1 MSYDI
6 EKIIAGIPLE
16 RQGRENVKK
25 YFLENPDTIEEV
37 ERAYYAY
44 HTIWMDKNAHS
55 FTNSCKDSKCIWCG
69 QTREGVRWNYY
80 GLTPKCTRRPNE
92 ADTFVGI
99 EDVLNS
105 EETRFGKLL
114 TKAEEIAKELDPLA
128 LTGEQLAIF
137 HHTHGIDP
145 SMLESALMVFDKG
158 KISQEL
164 HDVYELEMQKEVDRS
179 RKTQKKTVIS
189 VNKGALL

>member
-92 ADTFVGI
+92 AWASGLYACDASKCL
-99 EDVLNS
+99 DV
-105 EETRFGKLL
+105 
-114 TKAEEIAKELDPLA
+114 ILA
-128 LTGEQLAIF
+128 
-137 HHTHGIDP
+137 
-145 SMLESALMVFDKG
+145 
-158 KISQEL
+158 SQTS
-164 HDVYELEMQKEVDRS
+164 KS
-179 RKTQKKTVIS
+179 
-189 VNKGALL
+189 N

>member
-1 MSYDI
+1 MYNI
-6 EKIIAGIPLE
+6 EKIMSGVSIE
-16 RQGRENVKK
+16 RRDREIVKK
-25 YFLENPDTIEEV
+25 YLTNHPDGIDEIA
-37 ERAYYAY
+37 RAYYAY
-44 HTIWMDKNAHS
+44 HATWMDSDAHS
-55 FTNSCKDSKCIWCG
+55 FTNSSPDSKCIWCG
-69 QTREGVRWNYY
+69 QTREGVRWNWY

-99 EDVLNS
+99 EDVLNN

-114 TKAEEIAKELDPLA
+114 TKAEEIAKELDPSA

-145 SMLESALMVFDKG
+145 SMLESALMIFDKG

-164 HDVYELEMQKEVDRS
+164 HGAYEIEMQKEVDRS
-179 RKTQKKTVIS
+179 RKAQKKTVIS

>member
-1 MSYDI
+1 MYNI
-6 EKIIAGIPLE
+6 EKIMSGVSIE
-16 RQGRENVKK
+16 RRDREIVKK
-25 YFLENPDTIEEV
+25 YLINHPDGVDEIA
-37 ERAYYAY
+37 RAYYAY
-44 HTIWMDKNAHS
+44 HATWMDTGAHS
-55 FTNSCKDSKCIWCG
+55 FTNSSPDSKCIWCG

-80 GLTPKCTRRPNE
+80 GLTPKCTRRPSE

-114 TKAEEIAKELDPLA
+114 TKAEEIAKELDPPA

-145 SMLESALMVFDKG
+145 SMLESALMIFDKG

-164 HDVYELEMQKEVDRS
+164 PDAYELEMQKEVDRS
-179 RKTQKKTVIS
+179 RKAQKKTVIS
-189 VNKGALL
+189 VNKDALL